1 MFRFTPRQIEI
12 FLTVCRARSFNLA
25 AAQLGITQ
33 AAVSEQMRFLEQQI
47 GATLF
52 ARRPGKNIE
61 LTAEGL
67 RFRDGAQSFEQK
79 GRDLGRMFAASS
91 PQQVRAFIGI
101 YLLEEF
107 VKPALPR
114 FLIENPDINLKFS
127 QDLSGVDIDDAID
140 RGEIDC
146 ALLSLPLSRTLGQFT
161 VLGREAAYIYATRD
175 IRDVATSQGLSSI
188 PFVLW
193 SIPPLRRADQMQLLA
208 SVGVFNPRIHS
219 EVQHHGV
226 AAQLAAG
233 GAGGVIMLQSTSR
246 IYDTQK
252 MLVPIVQVGVWERRA
267 YISDALGLSTRTRL
281 LDFFR
286 QTIST

>member
-12 FLTVCRARSFNLA
+12 FLVVCRARSFNLA
-25 AAQLGITQ
+25 AEQLGITQ

-47 GATLF
+47 GAALF
-52 ARRPGKNIE
+52 ARRPGKNIQ

-67 RFRDGAQSFEQK
+67 RFRDGARSFEQK
-79 GRDLGRMFAASS
+79 GRELGRMFISSS
-91 PQQVRAFIGI
+91 PQQVKAFVGI

-107 VKPALPR
+107 IKPALPQ
-114 FLIENPDINLKFS
+114 FLIENPDIGLKFN
-127 QDLSGVDIDDAID
+127 QDLTGFDIYDAID
-140 RGEIDC
+140 RGRLDC
-146 ALLSLPLSRTLGQFT
+146 ALLSQPQSRPRGQFT
-161 VLGREAAYIYATRD
+161 TLGSEAAFIYATRD
-175 IRDVATSQGLSSI
+175 IRDVAASQGLSSI

-193 SIPPLRRADQMQLLA
+193 SIPPLRRSDQMQLLA
-208 SVGVFNPRIHS
+208 SVGVFDPQIHS

-226 AAQLAAG
+226 AVQLAAG

-246 IYDTQK
+246 IYDAK
-252 MLVPIVQVGVWERRA
+252 NLLVPVIQVGVWERRA
-267 YISDALGLSTRTRL
+267 YMSDSLDLSIRTRL